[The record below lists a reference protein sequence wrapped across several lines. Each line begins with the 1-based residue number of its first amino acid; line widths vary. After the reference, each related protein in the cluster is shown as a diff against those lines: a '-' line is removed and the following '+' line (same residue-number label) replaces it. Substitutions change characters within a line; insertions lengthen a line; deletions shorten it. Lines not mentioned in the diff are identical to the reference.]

1 MTVST
6 KYTFEVIGNQEDP
19 KGNPLGYF
27 RMTQG
32 TKWSTAAQK
41 YLKWKSHVVKAF
53 NKAGYQH
60 HNPLNFAPVSLQNDE
75 TAKVVLDIIF
85 TNNVRADCDN
95 VHKGILDSL
104 FVNDKQV
111 MEGAYTGK
119 IDISSVG
126 KVSVEITVYKSFPQK
141 KTKPVLRAK
150 AKKRILKK

>member
-60 HNPLNFAPVSLQNDE
+60 HNPLNFAPVSLQKNE
-75 TAKVVLDIIF
+75 AARVDISIVF
-85 TNNVRADCDN
+85 ANERRADCDN
-95 VHKGILDSL
+95 VYKGVLDAL
-104 FVNDKQV
+104 FENDKQV
-111 MEGAYTGK
+111 MAGSFYAVVDSSGGK
-119 IDISSVG
+119 ISI
-126 KVSVEITVYKSFPQK
+126 EINIFTTFPQK